1 MEEPFKSGQFLFPAL
16 NFYSLR
22 SIDNGDVN
30 PFVYDFKIAT
40 RDRMWDILVILA
52 AV

>member
-1 MEEPFKSGQFLFPAL
+1 MEEPFKSGQFLFTAL

-22 SIDNGDVN
+22 SIDNGGVN
-30 PFVYDFKIAT
+30 PFVYHFKIAT